1 MSNSKQTR
9 KIRTVDVY
17 NSLGWLRQKPW
28 PHQAGDTEERI
39 SHLVYDL
46 PVVQV
51 RVSVIWAQTLQDDL
65 TYSSLI
71 YTVMTSGSSIRE
83 MVSTIGYGNVEEEGQ
98 DVKYNSEMLQLR
110 CGAGGAE
117 TMFGHVLV
125 RNANLR
131 TYLYYFCER
140 EAPFRRMMVCVDSK
154 NDIYCMYS
162 RNKYMQCT

>member
-1 MSNSKQTR
+1 MASSEALAASSR
-9 KIRTVDVY
+9 KHRGT
-17 NSLGWLRQKPW
+17 NLTSCLRSPCR
-28 PHQAGDTEERI
+28 A
-39 SHLVYDL
+39 SAC
-46 PVVQV
+46 
-51 RVSVIWAQTLQDDL
+51 VSVIWAQTLQDDL

-125 RNANLR
+125 VRNANLL

-140 EAPFRRMMVCVDSK
+140 EAPFRRMMVLTARTTYTVCTVEINICSVRSACVSAGVH
-154 NDIYCMYS
+154 
-162 RNKYMQCT
+162 R